1 MKIKEIKDLSEEYKG
16 DNQFIWMLQVIHRTP
31 ALLKYLYIDPL
42 VALGKATTRRPV
54 LVNQS
59 GKRTRLKTKDS
70 RWLFDDPKGIGRGYL
85 PIWHYIPRKGFVDA
99 HEGAKYHGL
108 LDDRSIN
115 AVDIDVLDASNRDLE
130 DVIKALKGKRKKRIE
145 KGKEVFKDPW
155 KDAEDPLAGTG
166 LKLQKESK
174 KMKITKEELAN
185 IIKEEVEKVMVSDL
199 QEQLDVDDVIGKI
212 VTAYKKMASG
222 RVELM
227 RVLGSLQDLVDD
239 GKIDRQKW
247 YAAYDTAGSE
257 LLFRMNDSA
266 ELNNEVIRMLQKLKQ
281 EN

>member
-1 MKIKEIKDLSEEYKG
+1 
-16 DNQFIWMLQVIHRTP
+16 
-31 ALLKYLYIDPL
+31 
-42 VALGKATTRRPV
+42 
-54 LVNQS
+54 
-59 GKRTRLKTKDS
+59 
-70 RWLFDDPKGIGRGYL
+70 
-85 PIWHYIPRKGFVDA
+85 
-99 HEGAKYHGL
+99 
-108 LDDRSIN
+108 
-115 AVDIDVLDASNRDLE
+115 
-130 DVIKALKGKRKKRIE
+130 
-145 KGKEVFKDPW
+145 
-155 KDAEDPLAGTG
+155 
-166 LKLQKESK
+166 
-174 KMKITKEELAN
+174 MKITKEELAN

-257 LLFRMNDSA
+257 LLFLMNDSA